1 MTNQVLT
8 LRDEIRNEVNALL
21 DNIGASYLRIGEL
34 LNEARSD
41 FDNQRDFLSWVENEF
56 SIKKSQCFNLMKVSL
71 HFKDNESFQK
81 VSMRVL
87 LALIPYMDDND
98 IMRRAEVL
106 ALRGDLTTNSLNI
119 ILGKPETKVKETQAE
134 PEKTQE
140 KPAQLQSVPQ
150 EEVKEENKIPFEPD
164 VEEEKVSEP
173 KAQPIESQE
182 NADNTAM
189 KALLEQIKTLTEQN
203 RELQERITA
212 LSSVRETKKAT
223 APMLPQFKSSCMYAR
238 LGLSAEEATKKTA
251 VNKAKREL
259 VKLGYGE
266 GHEAWDFIKEAVE
279 DLLK

>member
-1 MTNQVLT
+1 MTNQALT

-34 LNEARSD
+34 LNEARGD
-41 FDNQRDFLSWVENEF
+41 FDNQRDFLSWVEDEF

-140 KPAQLQSVPQ
+140 KSAQLQSVPQ
-150 EEVKEENKIPFEPD
+150 EEIKEENKIPFEPD
-164 VEEEKVSEP
+164 VEEKVSEP

-203 RELQERITA
+203 RELQERIIS

>member
-1 MTNQVLT
+1 MTNQALT

-41 FDNQRDFLSWVENEF
+41 FDNQRDFLSWVEDEF

-164 VEEEKVSEP
+164 AEEKASEP

-203 RELQERITA
+203 RELQERIIS

-266 GHEAWDFIKEAVE
+266 GHEAWSFIKEAVE

>member
-1 MTNQVLT
+1 MTNQALT

-41 FDNQRDFLSWVENEF
+41 FDNQRDFLSWVEDEF

-140 KPAQLQSVPQ
+140 NTAQLQSVPQ
-150 EEVKEENKIPFEPD
+150 EEVKEENKTPFEPD
-164 VEEEKVSEP
+164 VEEKVSEP

-182 NADNTAM
+182 NMDNTAM

-203 RELQERITA
+203 REL
-212 LSSVRETKKAT
+212 
-223 APMLPQFKSSCMYAR
+223 
-238 LGLSAEEATKKTA
+238 
-251 VNKAKREL
+251 
-259 VKLGYGE
+259 
-266 GHEAWDFIKEAVE
+266 
-279 DLLK
+279 

>member
-1 MTNQVLT
+1 MTNQALT

-41 FDNQRDFLSWVENEF
+41 FDNQRDFLSWVEDEF

-164 VEEEKVSEP
+164 VEEKVSEP

-182 NADNTAM
+182 NVDNTAM

-203 RELQERITA
+203 RELQERIIA

-238 LGLSAEEATKKTA
+238 LGLSAEEAMKKTA

>member
-1 MTNQVLT
+1 MNNQALT

-41 FDNQRDFLSWVENEF
+41 FDNQRDFLAWVENEF

-87 LALIPYMDDND
+87 LSLIPYMDDND

-140 KPAQLQSVPQ
+140 KSAQLQSVPQ

-164 VEEEKVSEP
+164 VEENVSEP

-203 RELQERITA
+203 RELQERIIA

-259 VKLGYGE
+259 VKLGYGG
-266 GHEAWDFIKEAVE
+266 GHEAWTFIKEAVE

>member
-1 MTNQVLT
+1 MTNQALT

-41 FDNQRDFLSWVENEF
+41 FDNQREFLVWVEDEF

-164 VEEEKVSEP
+164 AEEKVSEP

-203 RELQERITA
+203 RELQERIIS

>member
-150 EEVKEENKIPFEPD
+150 EEAKEENKIPFEPD
-164 VEEEKVSEP
+164 VEEKVSEP
-173 KAQPIESQE
+173 KAQPIESQD
-182 NADNTAM
+182 NVDNTAM

-203 RELQERITA
+203 RELQERIIS